1 MRNGAWFI
9 AITLLLLSGT
19 FAFADDKSE
28 CLDGIKAIKAAVA
41 KKPPKPVLDKL
52 KRALDSAEQEEFEGD
67 WDECVAAV
75 RQAKAPKKWSER
87 FGSLA
92 MLAAIL
98 RAPQAAIIIEG
109 RRHKKEPQAEYAL
122 GVGRSLLPHL
132 GF

>member
-1 MRNGAWFI
+1 MFASDLERGRKRCVVCWRVLGEFKKMRNGAWFI

-41 KKPPKPVLDKL
+41 KRPPKPVLDKL

-75 RQAKAPKKWSER
+75 RQAKLPKK
-87 FGSLA
+87 
-92 MLAAIL
+92 
-98 RAPQAAIIIEG
+98 
-109 RRHKKEPQAEYAL
+109 
-122 GVGRSLLPHL
+122 
-132 GF
+132 

>member
-1 MRNGAWFI
+1 MKIAVDLSQCGSFPQAHNVQCSQVTLERGRKRVVCWRVLGEFKMRNGAWFI

-75 RQAKAPKKWSER
+75 RQAKAPKK
-87 FGSLA
+87 
-92 MLAAIL
+92 
-98 RAPQAAIIIEG
+98 
-109 RRHKKEPQAEYAL
+109 
-122 GVGRSLLPHL
+122 
-132 GF
+132 

>member
-1 MRNGAWFI
+1 MRVISSSAQCLMFASDPRKRSQACGVLGEFKMRNGAWFI

-75 RQAKAPKKWSER
+75 RQAKAPTK
-87 FGSLA
+87 
-92 MLAAIL
+92 
-98 RAPQAAIIIEG
+98 
-109 RRHKKEPQAEYAL
+109 
-122 GVGRSLLPHL
+122 
-132 GF
+132 